1 MIWTHFSYIGSTLL
15 QKPFLCLGRPWRY
28 SFSVIYCFKSNVFFF
43 FFTGEFTSVY
53 TEPARFCRVVV
64 TGSFKSLVISQI
76 LRLYFKCIS
85 KEIIWWSTRTCR
97 CWTLCSTKNI
107 HTHPGKV
114 TGNFEGVGG
123 VSKAKYYEDKVEFSV
138 WWGVGRFKPENLP
151 FNRGYG
157 CSLEQDISSFA
168 TYFFFLIFNL
178 LTWADF
184 EYRIE

>member
-15 QKPFLCLGRPWRY
+15 QKPFLCFGRPWRY

-64 TGSFKSLVISQI
+64 TGPFKSLVISQI

-123 VSKAKYYEDKVEFSV
+123 GFQKQSTMKIKWNFQCGGGWGDSSQKTFHLIEDTDVLWNKTFHLSQHIFFS
-138 WWGVGRFKPENLP
+138 W
-151 FNRGYG
+151 
-157 CSLEQDISSFA
+157 
-168 TYFFFLIFNL
+168 FLIYL
-178 LTWADF
+178 L
-184 EYRIE
+184 ELILNIG